1 MKMTRKQLRDAG
13 IPIPPKASQA
23 SPAQMA
29 FNGNEV
35 GAGKPGQDK
44 YKGMGAYPL
53 FDTLCKA
60 HGLPT
65 PVHEY
70 QFDPARKWR
79 VDYLFDS
86 WLALEVE
93 GGVWAEGRHTRG
105 QGFVDDI
112 SKYNELA
119 IAGYVLIRCTPADIQ
134 SGAAFDLVR
143 RALASSGEQP

>member
-13 IPIPPKASQA
+13 VPIPPKA

-35 GAGKPGQDK
+35 GQGKPGLDK
-44 YKGMGAYPL
+44 YKGMGAYPMM
-53 FDTLCKA
+53 DTLCKA

-65 PVHEY
+65 PVHEFK
-70 QFDPARKWR
+70 FDPDRKWR
-79 VDYLFDS
+79 VDYLFDG

-105 QGFVDDI
+105 DGFLADVE
-112 SKYNELA
+112 KYNALA
-119 IAGYVLIRCTPADIQ
+119 MAGYVLIRCTPADIQ

-143 RALASSGEQP
+143 RALASSGEQS